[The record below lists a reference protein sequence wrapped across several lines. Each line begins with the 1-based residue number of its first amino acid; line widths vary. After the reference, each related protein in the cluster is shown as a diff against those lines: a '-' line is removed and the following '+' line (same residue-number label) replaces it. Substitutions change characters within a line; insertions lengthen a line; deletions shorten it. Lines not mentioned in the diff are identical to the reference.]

1 MSQTIKQRRKYT
13 MLEYTYDE
21 VSGRLW
27 SDHFEGFC
35 TGLRD
40 LCGLDVDVN
49 RSSASMA
56 TYYQEYRIGGEKCG
70 VERDD
75 MPKFLADHGIANNL
89 TRSRANPNNWVL
101 YLTEQEGMVEKF
113 EELFRLDKA
122 QSSGEALVTTEVV
135 INTEVLTS
143 TEIIADTDEDTTEKD
158 AGIEGTTSE
167 TKEEAEDAEVE
178 SESEV
183 VSEDLVS
190 TEIVSEEEEKDED
203 LQPDFDY
210 VKSLKEKEY
219 GEDLL
224 KEYGKA
230 FGIEVTGK
238 NFKGCYISFCNKW
251 KRIQKAKA

>member
-1 MSQTIKQRRKYT
+1 

-49 RSSASMA
+49 RSSVSMA

-101 YLTEQEGMVEKF
+101 YLTDQEGMAEKF

-122 QSSGEALVTTEVV
+122 QSSGEALVTTEV
-135 INTEVLTS
+135 LTS
-143 TEIIADTDEDTTEKD
+143 TEIIADIDEDTTEKD
-158 AGIEGTTSE
+158 VGIEGTTLE
-167 TKEEAEDAEVE
+167 TTEEAENTEVE

-183 VSEDLVS
+183 VPEDLVS
-190 TEIVSEEEEKDED
+190 TEIVSEVEEKDED
-203 LQPDFDY
+203 PQPDFDY
-210 VKSLKEKEY
+210 VKSLKEKED
-219 GEDLL
+219 GEGLL
-224 KEYGKA
+224 KEYGKE